1 MEFKKIFDA
10 IFKSKILL
18 GIYQEVEKMH
28 LECQKMFEES
38 FESLI
43 KNNDELARRLIR
55 EDLEINRLEI
65 KIRKEILGYL
75 AVNTAPNL
83 NSALILVVTVSNY
96 ERIGDYAKGIARLAL
111 SYPSEFKK
119 NGYPK
124 RIFEIK
130 NLISKEFEIVFMAF
144 KNQDLEKAKEVIE
157 IYKKIR
163 KIEEGI
169 VADLNQEKKLKINT
183 AITYALLST
192 YLRRIGAHL
201 KNIATG
207 IIRPFPLIDFE
218 KQE

>member
-18 GIYQEVEKMH
+18 GIYEEVEKMH
-28 LECQKMFEES
+28 LESEKMFEES

-43 KNNDELARRLIR
+43 KNDDQLAKKLIR
-55 EDLEINRLEI
+55 EDLEINKLEI

-75 AVNTAPNL
+75 AVNTAPDL
-83 NSALILVVTVSNY
+83 NSALILVTTVSNY

-111 SYPSEFKK
+111 AYPSPFKE
-119 NGYPK
+119 NGYTK

-130 NLISKEFEIVFMAF
+130 NLILKEFGMVISAF
-144 KNQDLEKAKEVIE
+144 KNQDLKKAREAIE
-157 IYKKIR
+157 IYKRIR
-163 KIEEGI
+163 EIEDSL
-169 VADLNQEKKLKINT
+169 VADLNQEKNLKIST

-201 KNIATG
+201 KNVATG
-207 IIRPFPLIDFE
+207 IIEPFPLIDFE
-218 KQE
+218 K